1 VTLRIKIT
9 NMGFL
14 HKEISTTIYD
24 SIFTVHRALGPGLL
38 ESTYEICLKKE
49 MEDAGLL
56 VEQQKPVPIFYKG
69 ILLEAGYRVDLMVEN
84 KIILELKAVETMNPI
99 YQAQLMS
106 YLRLAD
112 CQLGFLVNFN
122 VILMKD
128 GIKRIVM

>member
-1 VTLRIKIT
+1 MSFV
-9 NMGFL
+9 
-14 HKEISTTIYD
+14 HKELSTVIYD
-24 SIFTVHRALGPGLL
+24 SIFAVHRTLGPGLL

-49 MEDAGLL
+49 LEDAGLL
-56 VEQQKPVPIFYKG
+56 VEQQKPIPILYKG
-69 ILLEAGYRVDLMVEN
+69 IVLETGYRVDLMVET

-106 YLRLAD
+106 YLRLAG

-128 GIKRIVM
+128 GIKRIVV

>member
-1 VTLRIKIT
+1 
-9 NMGFL
+9 MGFL
-14 HKEISTTIYD
+14 HKEISTTIND

-49 MEDAGLL
+49 MEYAGLL